1 MQTYTYIS
9 EGNFG
14 IVEKEK
20 PYNSNLGGIKMDRF
34 KKVYQQGVVDVIE
47 IWVDMETGVKYV
59 FHRNGNA
66 AGFTPLLDKEGKP
79 IVTP

>member
-34 KKVYQQGVVDVIE
+34 KKSLSTRCCGCD
-47 IWVDMETGVKYV
+47 
-59 FHRNGNA
+59 
-66 AGFTPLLDKEGKP
+66 
-79 IVTP
+79 